1 MARRSDQRKVILR
14 KLFDSIP
21 EGLPK
26 LNSPQQS
33 FWLAIR
39 LFGFGLLVGNIL
51 LSLNN

>member
-1 MARRSDQRKVILR
+1 MIRRSDQRTVLIRRLI
-14 KLFDSIP
+14 DPIS
-21 EGLPK
+21 EGWPK
-26 LNSPQQS
+26 LKRPQEF